1 MSFGLN
7 QNFKQTKKRKTSKKK
22 KHIKT
27 GTHEV
32 GGSIKIKKKGLHSE

>member
-1 MSFGLN
+1 VSFGLN

-27 GTHEV
+27 GTHEE
-32 GGSIKIKKKGLHSE
+32 GKSIKIKKKGFSSE